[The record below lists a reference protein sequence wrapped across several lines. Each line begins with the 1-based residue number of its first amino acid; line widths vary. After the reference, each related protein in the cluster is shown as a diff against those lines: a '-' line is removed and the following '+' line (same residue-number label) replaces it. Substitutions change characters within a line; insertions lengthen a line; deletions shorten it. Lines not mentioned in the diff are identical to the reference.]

1 MNNSFYFKLALTN
14 LKKNGKTYFP
24 YVIAAICAVIT
35 FYTMKSMV
43 LNKGLDT
50 MRGADAL
57 KTLLG
62 FTSYVIAIFS
72 IIFLFYTN
80 SFLIKRR
87 KKEIGLYNILGME
100 KKHIAKVL
108 FFETLIVA
116 IISLV
121 LGLIGG
127 IIISKLLFL
136 ILLNLIKFEVTLS
149 FSISIPAIIS
159 TVKIFIITFIAI
171 LIKNFIEV
179 KISNP
184 IELLKGGEK
193 GERVPKTSKLL
204 AISGIIEL
212 MVGYGIALTVESPI
226 AAITVFFI
234 AVLLVMAGTYS
245 TFRAG
250 SIALLKLLKKNKKFF
265 YKTNNF
271 ISVSGMIYRMKQNAI
286 GLANICILSTA
297 VLLTVSTTVCLYV
310 GQEDSLRNKYTQDVN
325 ISLDKSTKENID
337 KINMMINQESQANNV
352 SLKNE
357 LTFNSIDM
365 MVRENGETFEVTE
378 PNMYSMGNMMS
389 LAFLTLDDYNK
400 LEGQKVSLDNNEVL
414 IFSVEDNFEKNSITL
429 GNRNFNIKEELNELK
444 ISKKQDNPMIKE
456 YYIIAKDESILKEIY
471 KDMNNKELEAMSYN
485 VAFDIQGENNNSIM
499 NFSDNLKAKVNNVAK
514 WNCHSIYTE
523 REDFYTF
530 NGGFLFIGVFLGLLF
545 TMATVLIIYYKQISE
560 GYDDSERFKIM
571 QKVGM
576 SKREVKKTISKQI
589 LMVFFLPLVTAVI
602 HIVFAFKVMK
612 KMLALFAISNTSLF
626 LQCTLGTMITFA
638 IVYILVY
645 KLTAKTYYNIVQQ
658 ED

>member
-24 YVIAAICAVIT
+24 YIIAAICAVIT

-50 MRGADAL
+50 MRGAYAL
-57 KTLLG
+57 KSLLG

-116 IISLV
+116 VISLV

-127 IIISKLLFL
+127 ILISKLLFL
-136 ILLNLIKFEVTLS
+136 ILLNLMKFKVTLS

-159 TVKIFIITFIAI
+159 TVKIFNITFIVI
-171 LIKNFIEV
+171 LIKNFIQV

-193 GERVPKTSKLL
+193 GERVPKTSKFL

-212 MVGYGIALTVESPI
+212 MIGYGIA
-226 AAITVFFI
+226 ITVKSPVEALQLFFI

-310 GQEDSLRNKYTQDVN
+310 GQEDSLRDKYPQDISISIDNGANENAESINYVINEEVKYNNINLDNKITFNYIEMMTIKNGDAFEVAQKDMSN
-325 ISLDKSTKENID
+325 ISRLY
-337 KINMMINQESQANNV
+337 
-352 SLKNE
+352 
-357 LTFNSIDM
+357 
-365 MVRENGETFEVTE
+365 G
-378 PNMYSMGNMMS
+378 
-389 LAFLTLDDYNK
+389 LTLLTLKDYNQIEGK
-400 LEGQKVSLDNNEVL
+400 DSSLENNEVL
-414 IFSVEDNFEKNSITL
+414 IFSQEGTFNEESI
-429 GNRNFNIKEELNELK
+429 NIGQKEYKIKDELNSLRFVN
-444 ISKKQDNPMIKE
+444 KQDTAIIKG
-456 YYIIAKDESILKEIY
+456 YYIVVKDSDVLKNIY
-471 KDMNNKELEAMSYN
+471 KDMTNEDLESIKYN
-485 VAFDIQGENNNSIM
+485 ISFDVSGDKNYIM
-499 NFSDNLKAKVNNVAK
+499 NFCSDISSKVNEMYK
-514 WNCHSIYTE
+514 GDFTSIYTDRQE
-523 REDFYTF
+523 LFTI

-576 SKREVKKTISKQI
+576 SKEEVKRTISKQI

-612 KMLALFAISNTSLF
+612 KMLALFAISNTSIF

-645 KLTAKTYYNIVQQ
+645 MITAKTYYKIVEQ